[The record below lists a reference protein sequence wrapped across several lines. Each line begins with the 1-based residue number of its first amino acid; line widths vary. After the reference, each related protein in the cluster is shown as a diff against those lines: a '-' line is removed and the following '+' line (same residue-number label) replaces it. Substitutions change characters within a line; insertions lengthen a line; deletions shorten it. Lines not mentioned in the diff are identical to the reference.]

1 MLSIPASTKIYLAS
15 QPVDMR
21 KGFNGLTA
29 LVVDE
34 WKKDP
39 YAGHLFVFL
48 GKRRDRVKILFWDRN
63 GFALY
68 YKRLEQGRFQMPPS
82 SGSSVKLEPAQLAM
96 LLSGIDL
103 NRPRL
108 RRWEAPLPQSGERA
122 IDSFR

>member
-1 MLSIPASTKIYLAS
+1 MLTIPASTRIYLAS

-21 KGFNGLTA
+21 KGFNGLSA
-29 LVVDE
+29 VVADL

-39 YAGHLFVFL
+39 YAGHLFVFI
-48 GKRRDRVKILFWDRN
+48 GKRKDRVKILFWDQN

-68 YKRLEQGRFQMPPS
+68 YKRLEKGRFQMPDTT
-82 SGSSVKLEPAQLAM
+82 GQHVRLEPAQLSM

-108 RRWEAPLPQSGERA
+108 ARWIPPQTA
-122 IDSFR
+122 IDSSL

>member
-1 MLSIPASTKIYLAS
+1 MLTIPASTKIYLAS

-21 KGFNGLTA
+21 KGFNGLSAIVAET
-29 LVVDE
+29 

-39 YAGHLFVFL
+39 FGGQLFVFL
-48 GKRRDRVKILFWDRN
+48 GKRRDRVKVLYWDQN

-68 YKRLEQGRFQMPPS
+68 YKRLEKGRFQMPVA
-82 SGSSVKLEPAQLAM
+82 SGKHVRLEPAQLSM

-108 RRWEAPLPQSGERA
+108 QRWSPPQTA
-122 IDSFR
+122 IDSSA